1 MCVLPSRASEGLGR
15 RGQLSRLVE
24 EEGECH
30 SAISREEYSRRQN
43 SGCKGPGAGVCL
55 ACLSSSK
62 EASAVGEGRGRGEE
76 VRDQRV
82 EGRALEVTV
91 RTRTFSLE
99 RNEEPQEGLQ
109 QVRDMVYKCF
119 SRIPQATVCTMD

>member
-1 MCVLPSRASEGLGR
+1 MCVPPSRAREGLGR
-15 RGQLSRLVE
+15 KGQMSRLVE

-30 SAISREEYSRRQN
+30 SAISREAYSRRQN
-43 SGCKGPGAGVCL
+43 SRCKGPGAGVCL
-55 ACLSSSK
+55 ACLSNSK
-62 EASAVGEGRGRGEE
+62 EASAVGEGRGRE

-99 RNEEPQEGLQ
+99 RNEQPQEG
-109 QVRDMVYKCF
+109 
-119 SRIPQATVCTMD
+119 

>member
-1 MCVLPSRASEGLGR
+1 MCVLPSRAREGLGR
-15 RGQLSRLVE
+15 RGQSMSRLVE
-24 EEGECH
+24 EEGEGH
-30 SAISREEYSRRQN
+30 SREEYSRRQN
-43 SGCKGPGAGVCL
+43 SRCKGPGAGACL
-55 ACLSSSK
+55 ACLSNSK
-62 EASAVGEGRGRGEE
+62 EASAEGGGRGRRE

-109 QVRDMVYKCF
+109 QVRDVVYKCF
-119 SRIPQATVCTMD
+119 NRIPQAIVCTMD